1 MKEIVFAGGCFW
13 GVEEYFSRIPGV
25 LETMVGYANGHLDN
39 PSYEQVCAGNTG
51 HAEACLIKYD
61 QTLLSL
67 EELLKRYWLIVDP
80 TVKDRQG
87 PDVGNQYRTGIY
99 YLNDSDLP
107 VIQGSLDEEQKKYKQ
122 PIVTEVSPLD
132 CFYPAE
138 DYHQKYLKKNPG
150 GYCHIDFSKLTLP
163 GD

>member
-1 MKEIVFAGGCFW
+1 MPADVLGSGRN
-13 GVEEYFSRIPGV
+13 FSRIPGV

>member
-1 MKEIVFAGGCFW
+1 MGSG
-13 GVEEYFSRIPGV
+13 RILLPHPWCIGNHG
-25 LETMVGYANGHLDN
+25 GYANGHLDN

-107 VIQGSLDEEQKKYKQ
+107 VIQGSLDEEQKN
-122 PIVTEVSPLD
+122 TSSPL
-132 CFYPAE
+132 
-138 DYHQKYLKKNPG
+138 
-150 GYCHIDFSKLTLP
+150 
-163 GD
+163 

>member
-1 MKEIVFAGGCFW
+1 
-13 GVEEYFSRIPGV
+13 VEEYFSRIPGV

>member
-1 MKEIVFAGGCFW
+1 
-13 GVEEYFSRIPGV
+13 
-25 LETMVGYANGHLDN
+25 
-39 PSYEQVCAGNTG
+39 
-51 HAEACLIKYD
+51 
-61 QTLLSL
+61 
-67 EELLKRYWLIVDP
+67 
-80 TVKDRQG
+80 
-87 PDVGNQYRTGIY
+87 VGNQYRTGIY